1 LKIQN
6 FPETEREDQEQGRRG
21 EDNVENI
28 SLFRPKRMCRTRPLT
43 WRRGANCPCHIVN
56 IFLLPRL

>member
-28 SLFRPKRMCRTRPLT
+28 SLFRP
-43 WRRGANCPCHIVN
+43 
-56 IFLLPRL
+56 